1 MLKTIESSPCLFL
14 WPQDVSH
21 LWLLPILC
29 SLHLILFLSCI
40 DVTNC
45 SIFCG
50 CCIQHHPLGGYCSDH
65 PECPCT
71 PLFYPMV
78 ESVLPPTTRWLN
90 ASPEIQPYAEP
101 PYLPLPWQNLQ
112 RFQLVC
118 NFKKKP
124 YRLVLAFKIILHR
137 SPDSSKTP
145 PFCINILLLPSPS
158 SCSISSIQTKL
169 LAVPHTQHRIS
180 KS

>member
-14 WPQDVSH
+14 WPQDVGH
-21 LWLLPILC
+21 LWLPSY
-29 SLHLILFLSCI
+29 SLFSASHLVLSCI

-71 PLFYPMV
+71 LFYPMV

-101 PYLPLPWQNLQ
+101 HYLPLPWQNLQ

-118 NFKKKP
+118 NFKK
-124 YRLVLAFKIILHR
+124 
-137 SPDSSKTP
+137 SPTALSWHSKSSSTGVQTAQKHHLSV
-145 PFCINILLLPSPS
+145 NILLLPSPS
-158 SCSISSIQTKL
+158 SCSIYCQTKL

>member
-1 MLKTIESSPCLFL
+1 MLKTIASSPCLFL

-45 SIFCG
+45 SIFSG
-50 CCIQHHPLGGYCSDH
+50 CCIQHHPLGGYCSDL

-78 ESVLPPTTRWLN
+78 ESVLPPTTRWLS
-90 ASPEIQPYAEP
+90 ASPEIQPYAQASLLTTSMAKP
-101 PYLPLPWQNLQ
+101 SKVSISLQ
-112 RFQLVC
+112 
-118 NFKKKP
+118 FKKKA
-124 YRLVLAFKIILHR
+124 L
-137 SPDSSKTP
+137 P
-145 PFCINILLLPSPS
+145 PCPG
-158 SCSISSIQTKL
+158 IQNHPPRESRQLKNTTFL
-169 LAVPHTQHRIS
+169 YQYFAVTIPLFM
-180 KS
+180 